1 MSRFRGKAR
10 WFKNGV
16 FVALIKLLQEAVTV
30 GASDLHCCAG
40 EFPALRISG
49 AVRVLR
55 DRPVLSNAHMI
66 EGLERLLSS
75 ALKAPL
81 AEVHEFDC
89 AIALGDLGR
98 FRIHTYQSAG
108 GIAAAIRIIPR
119 DIPRLESLGL
129 PGFVSRIATIEQGLV
144 LVTGPT
150 GSGKSTT
157 LAAIID
163 QINRE
168 RACQII
174 TIEDPIEY
182 QHSSIRSLVRH
193 REVGLHTRSFGAAL
207 RSALREDPD
216 VILVG
221 ELRDLETIQLTLTAA
236 ETGHL
241 ILATLHSSG
250 ATSRIE
256 RFVNAF
262 PSEARSQARASLA
275 DCLEVVVSQRLMS
288 GMEGVLKP
296 DAEILIATPAVRA
309 LIREGKTHQLPGV
322 IQSSRGVGMRL
333 FGG

>member
-1 MSRFRGKAR
+1 M
-10 WFKNGV
+10 
-16 FVALIKLLQEAVTV
+16 FVGLIKLLQEAVAV

-49 AVRVLR
+49 AVRVLS
-55 DRPVLSNAHMI
+55 DRPVLSNAQLI
-66 EGLERLLSS
+66 EELEELLLPT
-75 ALKAPL
+75 LKTPL
-81 AEVHEFDC
+81 ASVDEFDC

-98 FRIHTYQSAG
+98 FRVHIYQSSC

-119 DIPRLESLGL
+119 DIPSLESLGL
-129 PGFVSRIATIEQGLV
+129 PSFVSQIGAIEQGLV

-157 LAAIID
+157 LAAIIN

-193 REVGLHTRSFGAAL
+193 REVGVHTRSFGAAL

-221 ELRDLETIQLTLTAA
+221 ELRDLETIQLALTAA

-241 ILATLHSSG
+241 ILATLHASG
-250 ATSRIE
+250 ATSSIE

-262 PSEARSQARASLA
+262 PSEGRAQARSCLA
-275 DCLEVVVSQRLMS
+275 DCLEVVVSQRLIA
-288 GMEGVLKP
+288 GADGALKP
-296 DAEILIATPAVRA
+296 DAEILTATPAVRA

-322 IQSSRGVGMRL
+322 IQSSRGVGMKL
-333 FGG
+333 FGP

>member
-1 MSRFRGKAR
+1 M
-10 WFKNGV
+10 
-16 FVALIKLLQEAVTV
+16 KLLQEAVVT
-30 GASDLHCCAG
+30 GASDLHCCAD
-40 EFPALRISG
+40 ELPALRISG
-49 AVRVLR
+49 AVRLLK
-55 DRPVLSNAHMI
+55 DRPVLSNEELLEEFEKLLMPTLKTRL
-66 EGLERLLSS
+66 EG
-75 ALKAPL
+75 
-81 AEVHEFDC
+81 VDEFDC
-89 AIALGDLGR
+89 AIALADLGR
-98 FRIHTYQSAG
+98 FRVHLYRSAS
-108 GIAAAIRIIPR
+108 GISAAIRLVPR
-119 DIPRLESLGL
+119 DVPRLDSLSL
-129 PGFVSRIATIEQGLV
+129 PNFVSKISQIEQGLV

-168 RACQII
+168 RACQIV

-182 QHSSIRSLVRH
+182 QHSSIQSLIRH
-193 REVGLHTRSFGAAL
+193 REVGKHTRSFGAAL

-221 ELRDLETIQLTLTAA
+221 ELRDLETIQLALTAA

-241 ILATLHSSG
+241 ILATLHASG
-250 ATSRIE
+250 ATSSIE

-262 PSEARSQARASLA
+262 PSDARSQARSSLA
-275 DCLEVVVSQRLMS
+275 DCLEVVVSQRLIS
-288 GMEGVLKP
+288 GAQGMLKP

-309 LIREGKTHQLPGV
+309 LIREGKAHQLPGV

>member
-1 MSRFRGKAR
+1 MG
-10 WFKNGV
+10 
-16 FVALIKLLQEAVTV
+16 LIKLLQEAVAV

-55 DRPVLSNAHMI
+55 DRPVLSNAQLT
-66 EGLERLLSS
+66 EELETLLLPT
-75 ALKAPL
+75 LKVPVAQL
-81 AEVHEFDC
+81 DEFDC
-89 AIALGDLGR
+89 AIGICDLGR

-108 GIAAAIRIIPR
+108 GIAAAIRVIPR
-119 DIPRLESLGL
+119 DIPCLDSLSLPSHVYQIARL
-129 PGFVSRIATIEQGLV
+129 EQGLV

-193 REVGLHTRSFGAAL
+193 REVGVHTRSFGTAL

-221 ELRDLETIQLTLTAA
+221 ELRDLETIQLALTAA

-241 ILATLHSSG
+241 ILATLHASG
-250 ATSRIE
+250 ATSSIE

-262 PSEARSQARASLA
+262 PSEARSQARSSLA
-275 DCLEVVVSQRLMS
+275 DCIEVVVSQRLILS
-288 GMEGVLKP
+288 AEQVIKP
-296 DAEILIATPAVRA
+296 DVEILIATPAVRA